1 VATSDHDYYE
11 LLGVAR
17 DADEQEIKRAFRRLA
32 RKLHPDVSEESD
44 AEVRFREISE
54 AYEVL
59 ANAET
64 RQLYDRYGHAGLRS
78 GGFTPR
84 HFDLGDIGDLFSAFF
99 GDDLFGAG
107 MRGGGARGGDVAAEI
122 EIELVDAARGT
133 TASVPIEVAV
143 PCQACGGGG
152 VEPGTNVSTCPRCHG
167 SGRLQ
172 QVARSIFGEFI
183 RASACPECGG
193 TGHIVEHPCRVC
205 GGAGRTLDERTLE
218 VEIPAGIH
226 DGQRIRLSGE
236 GHAGALGGRSGD
248 LYVLVRVRPDE
259 RFVREGND
267 IFSQVD
273 LTIVQAA
280 LGASVT
286 VQTLDGEVELTFD
299 PGVQPGEV
307 RVVRGRGMPV
317 LQGFGRGDH
326 RVLVNVTVPRRLTDE
341 QRRLLEEF
349 ERLSDAGTYD
359 EADEGFIAKLRSAF
373 R

>member
-17 DADEQEIKRAFRRLA
+17 EADEQEIKRAFRKLA
-32 RKLHPDVSEESD
+32 RKLHPDVSEEPD

-99 GDDLFGAG
+99 GDDLFGGG

-133 TASVPIEVAV
+133 TATVPIEVAV
-143 PCQACGGGG
+143 QCATCGGDG
-152 VEPGTNVSTCPRCHG
+152 VEPGTHVSTCPRCGG

-172 QVARSIFGEFI
+172 QVARSLFGEFI
-183 RASACPECGG
+183 RASSCPQCGG
-193 TGHIVEHPCRVC
+193 TGRIVEHPCKTC
-205 GGAGRTLDERTLE
+205 GGAGRTLDERTLD
-218 VEIPAGIH
+218 VDIPAGIH

-286 VQTLDGEVELTFD
+286 VPTLDGDVALSFD
-299 PGVQPGEV
+299 PGVQPGAV
-307 RVVRGRGMPV
+307 QVLRGRGMPV

-326 RVLVNVTVPRRLTDE
+326 RVLVNVTVPRRLNEE

-359 EADEGFIAKLRSAF
+359 EADEGFISKLRSAF

>member
-1 VATSDHDYYE
+1 MAGDRDYYE

-17 DADEQEIKRAFRRLA
+17 DADEQEIKKSFRRLA
-32 RKLHPDVSEESD
+32 RQLHPDVSEEPD

-59 ANAET
+59 SNAET

-99 GDDLFGAG
+99 GDDLFG
-107 MRGGGARGGDVAAEI
+107 GGARGAARGADVAAEI
-122 EIELVDAARGT
+122 AIELVDAARGT
-133 TASVPIEVAV
+133 TAPVPFEVAV
-143 PCQACGGGG
+143 PCKTCGGDG
-152 VEPGTNVSTCPRCHG
+152 VQPGTNVSTCPRCNG

-172 QVARSIFGEFI
+172 QVARSVFGEFV
-183 RASACPECGG
+183 RTSACPQCGG
-193 TGHIVEHPCRVC
+193 AGRIVEHPCETCR
-205 GGAGRTLDERTLE
+205 GAGRTLEERTLE

-226 DGQRIRLSGE
+226 DGQRIRISGE

-248 LYVLVRVRPDE
+248 VYVLVRVKPDE

-267 IFSQVD
+267 LFSQVD
-273 LTIVQAA
+273 LTVVQAA
-280 LGASVT
+280 LGATVA
-286 VQTLDGEVELTFD
+286 VQTLDGEAELSFE

-307 RVVRGRGMPV
+307 RVLRGRGMPV

-349 ERLSDAGTYD
+349 ERLSDAGTY
-359 EADEGFIAKLRSAF
+359 EPDEGFLGKLKSAF